1 MADWLIK
8 HAELVNEGR
17 RFQADLRMRGQRIEA
32 IGPDL
37 AVRAGEQVFD
47 AAGLWLLPGMIDDHV
62 HFREPGY
69 TAKADIASE
78 SRAAVA
84 GGVTSFFEMPNT
96 KPATVTHVL
105 LEDKYEIASR
115 TSLANYAFYFGAG
128 NDNLDAIRAL
138 DPRIV
143 PGVKVFLCEST
154 GNLCVSDPTALEGVF
169 RDAPITVLVHAE
181 DSHII
186 HANLDRAKAEYGDDI
201 PMALHPQI
209 RSRKACYE
217 STRWAVETARRHDT
231 RLHVLHVSTADELA
245 LFSPGQIADKRI
257 TAETCVHFLRYSDI
271 DYATL
276 GGKIK
281 CNPAIKAASDRIA
294 LTRALADGRLDILAT
309 DHAPHLE
316 SEKAQPYTR
325 CPSGIPLIQYALQS
339 ALDSVFRGDFTLERL
354 VEVTSHAPA
363 TLFAIHERGY
373 LREGYFAD
381 LLLVDPAK
389 PHAVRKGEIQSK
401 CGWSPFEGDTF
412 RASIAATF
420 VNGHMVARDGKLLDA
435 KPGMQLQFDRA

>member
-8 HAELVNEGR
+8 NAELVNEGR
-17 RFQADLRMRGQRIEA
+17 RFQADLRIRDQRIAE
-32 IGPDL
+32 IGGDL
-37 AVRAGEQVFD
+37 RARAGEQVFD
-47 AAGLWLLPGMIDDHV
+47 ASGLWLLPGMIDDHV

-84 GGVTSFFEMPNT
+84 GGVTSFIDMPNT
-96 KPATVTHVL
+96 KPATLTHEL
-105 LEDKYEIASR
+105 LEEKYATASR
-115 TSLANYAFYFGAG
+115 TSLANYAFYFGAS

-138 DPRIV
+138 DPRRV

-169 RDAPITVLVHAE
+169 RESPVTVVVHCE

-186 HANLDRAKAEYGDDI
+186 HANLDHAKAEYGDDI
-201 PMALHPQI
+201 PMRLHPEI
-209 RSRKACYE
+209 RSREACFE
-217 STRWAVETARRHDT
+217 STKWAVETARRNGT

-245 LFSPGQIADKRI
+245 MFESGPIAGKKI
-257 TAETCVHFLRYSDI
+257 TAETCVHFLRYSDA
-271 DYATL
+271 DYAAL

-281 CNPAIKAASDRIA
+281 CNPAIKAASDREA
-294 LTRALADGRLDILAT
+294 LTRALADTRIDILAT

-316 SEKAQPYTR
+316 SEKANPYTR
-325 CPSGIPLIQYALQS
+325 CPSGIPLIQFALQS
-339 ALDSVFRGDFTLERL
+339 ALECVFRGDFSLERL
-354 VEVTSHAPA
+354 VEAYAHAPA
-363 TLFAIHERGY
+363 TLFAIEDRGY

-381 LLLVDPAK
+381 LALVDPHK
-389 PHAVRKGEIQSK
+389 PQTVRKDQVLSK

-412 RASIAATF
+412 RSSVAATF
-420 VNGHMVARDGKLLDA
+420 VNGNLAARDGKALDA
-435 KPGMQLQFDRA
+435 PPSMRLTFDR